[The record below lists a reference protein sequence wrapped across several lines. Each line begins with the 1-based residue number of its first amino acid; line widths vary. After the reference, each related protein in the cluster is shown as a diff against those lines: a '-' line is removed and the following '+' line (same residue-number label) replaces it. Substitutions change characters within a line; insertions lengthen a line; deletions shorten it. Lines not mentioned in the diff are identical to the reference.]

1 MKRPT
6 LKVRAY
12 KHSETHRFLLDLR
25 PWGKGRIFFKTRAEA
40 EAERL
45 RQLNALK
52 RHGEEAIGLPAHELS
67 EFIKARKR
75 LADHGKTITDAA
87 DFLIHHLEQIRRCN
101 TTILELTAELIE
113 AKRRDGR
120 SKVYIV
126 DLKQRLNR
134 FCQDF
139 GDRPV
144 ASITVDE
151 IDRWIRD
158 LPFSPQG
165 RANYRTILGTL
176 FSYAVRRRMLD
187 SNPALNTEKP
197 KLVDKAPEIFSV
209 DELSA
214 LLKTAQRVES
224 SLVPMLVVGAFA
236 GLRDAEI
243 KRLHWDEIKLA
254 REQPFIEVPANKAK
268 SARRRLVPIQPNLA
282 AWLQPYFGLTGHV
295 VPKGARRKLARVRKE
310 AGLARWPL
318 NGLRHSFA
326 SYRLAAINDAPHV
339 ADELGHQSTQMLY
352 NAYRELV
359 LPEDAERY
367 WQIAP
372 AAEAENVV
380 VFASTGEAK

>member
-6 LKVRAY
+6 LKVLAY

-25 PWGKGRIFFKTRAEA
+25 PWGKGRMFFKTRAEA
-40 EAERL
+40 DAERL

-75 LADHGKTITDAA
+75 LADHGKTITNAA
-87 DFLIHHLEQIRRCN
+87 DFLIHHLEQVRRCN
-101 TTILELTAELIE
+101 TTISELTAELIA

-120 SKVYIV
+120 SKVYIN

-144 ASITVDE
+144 ASIIVDE

-176 FSYAVRRRMLD
+176 FSHAVRRRMLD
-187 SNPALNTEKP
+187 SNPALHTEKP

-209 DELSA
+209 DELRA
-214 LLKTAQRVES
+214 LLEAARNAEPSV
-224 SLVPMLVVGAFA
+224 VPMLAIGGFA

-243 KRLHWDEIKLA
+243 KRLHWNEVKLQ
-254 REQPFIEVPANKAK
+254 RGHIEVTAAKAK

-282 AWLQPYFGLTGHV
+282 GWLQPHAVATGNV
-295 VPKGARRKLARVRKE
+295 VPQGARRKLARVRKE
-310 AGLARWPL
+310 AGLVSWPK

-326 SYRLAAINDAPHV
+326 SYRLATTNNAPAV
-339 ADELGHQSTQMLY
+339 AAELGHSTPAMLY
-352 NAYRELV
+352 ANYRELV
-359 LPEDAERY
+359 LPEEADLY
-367 WQIAP
+367 WKIAP
-372 AAEAENVV
+372 ATEAENVV
-380 VFASTGEAK
+380 AFASAGDPQ